1 MYKFNKILVG
11 LDRTELDYDLI
22 KAASD
27 ICELSGAQEV
37 FFINIIK
44 DFHMPD
50 SLLKEFPGLLDKA
63 VKERQELLEADVK
76 NNFKYSEVKITVNVI
91 VEHGQVTKNLLKIAS
106 EEKVDLIVLGRKN
119 EKKGGGVLLNR
130 IARRAGCSLLIVPKG
145 AEFKTDTILVPTDF
159 SDYSKQAM
167 DKAISFARK
176 SKSHVKIVV
185 QNVYIVPTGYH
196 YTGKS
201 FEEFG
206 VIMKENAKKDYHVFI
221 NQFDIEG
228 FDVVD
233 VYSLDKDDDI
243 ITDIF
248 RSAKT
253 RKANLIIIGAKGR
266 TATTALFIG
275 SKAEKLIQ
283 LESHTP
289 LLVIRPKG
297 KRAGLLEYIQE
308 L

>member
-1 MYKFNKILVG
+1 
-11 LDRTELDYDLI
+11 LI

>member
-11 LDRTELDYDLI
+11 LDRTEIDYDLI

-91 VEHGQVTKNLLKIAS
+91 VEHGQVTKNLLKIAGA
-106 EEKVDLIVLGRKN
+106 EKVDLIVLGRKN
-119 EKKGGGVLLNR
+119 EKKGGGILLNR

-221 NQFDIEG
+221 NQFDIKG

-253 RKANLIIIGAKGR
+253 RKTNLIIIGAKGR

>member
-11 LDRTELDYDLI
+11 LDRTEIDYDLI

>member
-1 MYKFNKILVG
+1 MYKFSKILVG
-11 LDRTELDYDLI
+11 LDRTEIDHDLI

-91 VEHGQVTKNLLKIAS
+91 VEHGQVTKSLLKIAGA
-106 EEKVDLIVLGRKN
+106 EKVDLIVLGRKN
-119 EKKGGGVLLNR
+119 EKKGGGILLNR

>member
-11 LDRTELDYDLI
+11 LDRTEIDYDLI

-44 DFHMPD
+44 AFHMPD

-91 VEHGQVTKNLLKIAS
+91 VEHGQVTKNLLKIAGA
-106 EEKVDLIVLGRKN
+106 EKVDLIVLGRKN
-119 EKKGGGVLLNR
+119 EKKGGGILLNR

-221 NQFDIEG
+221 NQFDIKG

-253 RKANLIIIGAKGR
+253 RKTNLIIIGAKGR

>member
-11 LDRTELDYDLI
+11 LDQTEIDQDLI

-27 ICELSGAQEV
+27 ICELSGAKEV

-44 DFHMPD
+44 DFNMPD
-50 SLLKEFPGLLDKA
+50 SLLKEFPGLLEKA
-63 VKERQELLEADVK
+63 IKERQELLEAEVK
-76 NNFKYSEVKITVNVI
+76 DHFDHPEVKITVNVI
-91 VEHGQVTKNLLKIAS
+91 VEQGQVTKSLLKITGA
-106 EEKVDLIVLGRKN
+106 EKIDLIVLGRKN

-145 AEFKTDTILVPTDF
+145 ARFKTETILIPTDF
-159 SDYSKQAM
+159 SHYSKQAIE
-167 DKAISFARK
+167 KGISFANK
-176 SKSHVKIVV
+176 SKNPVKLVV
-185 QNVYIVPTGYH
+185 QNVYVVPTGYH

-206 VIMKENAKKDYHVFI
+206 EIMKENAKKDYQSFI
-221 NQFDIEG
+221 SQFNTKNLKIE
-228 FDVVD
+228 D

-248 RSAKT
+248 RSAKKT
-253 RKANLIIIGAKGR
+253 KANLIIIGAKGR
-266 TATTALFIG
+266 SATTALFIG

-283 LESHTP
+283 LESEIP

-297 KRAGLLEYIQE
+297 KRAGFLEYIQE